1 MKERYPPMKDI
12 KKASKKV
19 NNVFSGKKGQK
30 KEVPL
35 RAAAKMK
42 IPIEKLD

>member
-19 NNVFSGKKGQK
+19 NKVFSEKKEQK
-30 KEVPL
+30 KKYLYEQQL
-35 RAAAKMK
+35 KR
-42 IPIEKLD
+42 ENTD